1 VEPVTRVEPV
11 ARAEPAS
18 PSSPEVSRLETRLSR
33 LEDHLDNL
41 LTTDSVDSSGLETS
55 GLPTSTAPPNST
67 MMLTLNW
74 TEHSES
80 ASSEN
85 IRSALRELPVD
96 LVRVDP
102 LPEGRA
108 ARSRGTL
115 CWLASSDTPVA
126 EAELRRQLAD
136 PGSSLRRLLPG
147 LLPDSS
153 AVALAPLAALAVGHA
168 RHLSARV

>member
-1 VEPVTRVEPV
+1 MR
-11 ARAEPAS
+11 
-18 PSSPEVSRLETRLSR
+18 
-33 LEDHLDNL
+33 
-41 LTTDSVDSSGLETS
+41 TTDSVDSSGLETS

-136 PGSSLRRLLPG
+136 PGSSLRRVCVYKWKATISIIPHQQD
-147 LLPDSS
+147 PEAACISC
-153 AVALAPLAALAVGHA
+153 AL
-168 RHLSARV
+168 